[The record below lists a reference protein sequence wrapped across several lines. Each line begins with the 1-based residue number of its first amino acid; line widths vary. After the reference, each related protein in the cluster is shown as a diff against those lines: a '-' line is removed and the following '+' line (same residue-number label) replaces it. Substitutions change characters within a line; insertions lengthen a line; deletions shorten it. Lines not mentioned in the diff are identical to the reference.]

1 VKLKSEMTPVERKEY
16 LRGMIER
23 IDVRFLAD
31 TKEHQL
37 EIRFI
42 KPIVGDGISLQKP
55 KGYELKKGAT
65 SKVVALPMRGPP
77 GKRLTPVGN
86 NSVTVE

>member
-1 VKLKSEMTPVERKEY
+1 
-16 LRGMIER
+16 MIER
-23 IDVRFLAD
+23 IDVKYLAD

-37 EIRFI
+37 EIRFV
-42 KPIVGDGISLQKP
+42 KPIVGDGRIPQQP
-55 KGYELKKGAT
+55 KGYKLKKGST
-65 SKVVALPMRGPP
+65 SKLIALPMRGPP